1 MDSIRSLAL
10 AASAIARMWLA
21 FGDLLREAITDL
33 LEPRGDVSRA
43 GRTDER

>member
-1 MDSIRSLAL
+1 MSVGELGDLSIETYA
-10 AASAIARMWLA
+10 
-21 FGDLLREAITDL
+21 DLLREAITDL